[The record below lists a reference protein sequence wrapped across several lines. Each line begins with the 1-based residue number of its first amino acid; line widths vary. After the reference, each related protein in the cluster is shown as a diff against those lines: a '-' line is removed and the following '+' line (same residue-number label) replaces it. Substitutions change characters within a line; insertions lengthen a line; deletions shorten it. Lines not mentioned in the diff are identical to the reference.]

1 MPSRLPGLN
10 VHVDGGSVTTAGRG
24 TRNVSGARRGSNI
37 GLHTWAVMEPACS
50 RLGTGLAGAG
60 DPTARLGLRACF
72 AAIRPRRED
81 APSRSHYFRGCPSLL
96 RWLRARA
103 RLRRRS
109 LPSRCCC
116 AVAGVEQG
124 APGSRLFPEE
134 DAACL
139 PCLCFLPVLW
149 GESPHGRLGGLLGGG
164 LGKSCCSP
172 AAQPPNVLRGLP
184 APWNSSPKTTLPF
197 PFSPS
202 GICHAGRAPAS
213 LARLFASLLQPPFR
227 HSFL

>member
-1 MPSRLPGLN
+1 MPSRLPGLS

-60 DPTARLGLRACF
+60 DPTAHLGIRACF

-149 GESPHGRLGGLLGGG
+149 GESPHGRLGGLWAAGWGSRAVLLLHSRRMFFVACPRLGT
-164 LGKSCCSP
+164 LHPK
-172 AAQPPNVLRGLP
+172 QPCPSHSLHPEYVTLDVPLLP
-184 APWNSSPKTTLPF
+184 
-197 PFSPS
+197 
-202 GICHAGRAPAS
+202 
-213 LARLFASLLQPPFR
+213 
-227 HSFL
+227 

>member
-37 GLHTWAVMEPACS
+37 GSHTWVVMEPACS
-50 RLGTGLAGAG
+50 RPGTGLAGAG
-60 DPTARLGLRACF
+60 DPTAHLGIRACF

-139 PCLCFLPVLW
+139 PRLCFLPVLW
-149 GESPHGRLGGLLGGG
+149 GGSARPAWWAAGRRVGEVVLFSCCTHSRRMFFVACPRLGLFTQNNL
-164 LGKSCCSP
+164 
-172 AAQPPNVLRGLP
+172 ALP
-184 APWNSSPKTTLPF
+184 I
-197 PFSPS
+197 PS
-202 GICHAGRAPAS
+202 IRNMS
-213 LARLFASLLQPPFR
+213 R
-227 HSFL
+227 